1 MLAVQTKK
9 YTKNKLKSHF
19 DLELNPMFVI
29 QLWYDIILIATM
41 CHRLIILFKKNMHR
55 GMLNQTIISK
65 FRNILEYVC
74 YKRGKEFKIVD
85 ETNITKECFYCEH
98 LEHKK

>member
-41 CHRLIILFKKNMHR
+41 CHRLIILFKKICID
-55 GMLNQTIISK
+55 G
-65 FRNILEYVC
+65 C
-74 YKRGKEFKIVD
+74 
-85 ETNITKECFYCEH
+85 
-98 LEHKK
+98 